1 MKSWR
6 SNINGIF
13 CALVVVCLFCACN
26 SAEKKKEAKHGKEE
40 TILKLHMEKDRDDK
54 PNQADVPIYR
64 QRPVNI
70 HIDTHEILNN
80 YDIKEASLVDTE
92 GGFAIRIAFDEHGK
106 RVLENITAR
115 EAGRH
120 FVVYAAFPEVR
131 WLAAPRISRR
141 ISNGELIFTPDA
153 TREEAERIV
162 KGINHVTK
170 KIAQGIW

>member
-13 CALVVVCLFCACN
+13 WALALVCLFSGCK
-26 SAEKKKEAKHGKEE
+26 SPEKKKEVKHAKED
-40 TILKLHMEKDRDDK
+40 TMLKLHMEKDRDDK
-54 PNQADVPIYR
+54 PDQADVPIYR
-64 QRPVNI
+64 QRPIMV
-70 HIDTHEILNN
+70 HIDTNELLNN
-80 YDIKEASLVDTE
+80 YDIRNASIVETE
-92 GGFAIRIAFDEHGK
+92 GGFAIRIEFDEHGK

-120 FVVYAAFPEVR
+120 FVIYAAFPEVR
-131 WLAAPRISRR
+131 WLAAPRINRR

-162 KGINHVTK
+162 SGINNVSK